1 MKGFVEHKYGWK
13 SRCIFR
19 RAVITMSKKID
30 TGKIRGWLEAKPFTV
45 LSLGT
50 SHWWALQRPQLG
62 LHTAVVWLGLI
73 HKACVSCDGL
83 KPPSLSS
90 ESCEFSLLSGGTL
103 EDLHRCADVS
113 EESTYSLSRNGNKFA
128 WLPMS
133 FVNNVLSAVQ
143 GEEQLLLSI
152 HI

>member
-1 MKGFVEHKYGWK
+1 M
-13 SRCIFR
+13 R
-19 RAVITMSKKID
+19 
-30 TGKIRGWLEAKPFTV
+30 
-45 LSLGT
+45 
-50 SHWWALQRPQLG
+50 
-62 LHTAVVWLGLI
+62 LGLI
-73 HKACVSCDGL
+73 HKACVNCHGL

-90 ESCEFSLLSGGTL
+90 ESREFSLVSGSTL
-103 EDLHRCADVS
+103 EDLHRRADVS
-113 EESTYSLSRNGNKFA
+113 EESSYSLSRNGNKFA